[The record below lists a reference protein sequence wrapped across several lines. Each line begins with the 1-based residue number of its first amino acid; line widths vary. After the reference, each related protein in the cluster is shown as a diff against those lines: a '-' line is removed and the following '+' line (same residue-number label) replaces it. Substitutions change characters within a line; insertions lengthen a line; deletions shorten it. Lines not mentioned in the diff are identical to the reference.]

1 MNRLAYFSSHKIT
14 GKGDLVGCDI
24 SKHLQASANLHE
36 VLIKSSCDVRALT
49 YCDLKCLC
57 VPGLVEVLKL
67 YPEFQEQFAED
78 IKHDLTYNLREGFDA
93 DVRILLI
100 LPTSLVSFGYEL
112 ILWFQE
118 EFSTPCR
125 LSMTLPLATG
135 TETPLVSS
143 KVTEELTM
151 LSSQVS
157 HKVFEN
163 IPKKSH
169 LFSNRVCGLKKKLTV

>member
-1 MNRLAYFSSHKIT
+1 MPQRGLAYFSSHKIT

-24 SKHLQASANLHE
+24 SKHLQASATLHE

-100 LPTSLVSFGYEL
+100 LHITRLLWLLTDSLVSGGIFHSLSIVHDPSSGNGNGNAL
-112 ILWFQE
+112 SILQ
-118 EFSTPCR
+118 
-125 LSMTLPLATG
+125 
-135 TETPLVSS
+135 
-143 KVTEELTM
+143 
-151 LSSQVS
+151 S
-157 HKVFEN
+157 H
-163 IPKKSH
+163 
-169 LFSNRVCGLKKKLTV
+169 

>member
-1 MNRLAYFSSHKIT
+1 MNRLAYFIT

-24 SKHLQASANLHE
+24 SKHLQASTNLHE

-93 DVRILLI
+93 DVRIPTHFTHITCLLW
-100 LPTSLVSFGYEL
+100 LRTDSLVSGGIFHSLSIVHDPSSGNGNGNAL
-112 ILWFQE
+112 SIFQ
-118 EFSTPCR
+118 
-125 LSMTLPLATG
+125 
-135 TETPLVSS
+135 
-143 KVTEELTM
+143 
-151 LSSQVS
+151 S
-157 HKVFEN
+157 H
-163 IPKKSH
+163 
-169 LFSNRVCGLKKKLTV
+169 